1 MSSERHFSSKPY
13 RPARKKKS
21 YWKPVL
27 FLVLLGGVWFGYIQ
41 YWPTIEGWFKP
52 TIHEVHSQTQAM
64 GHLQDMLASWNGSDA
79 ELAQMASSVDKQ
91 VEWMNSPEARDSFA
105 WLLAVEMDRRGM
117 LKESEPMLAA
127 LLGKKLAAS
136 SSMTAEDNTRL
147 LGVSLNWA
155 REFARRKH
163 DAVAEKLYEVILKN
177 TPEDQVSIRLACLEP
192 LIHYAYDQA
201 RFERFSALC
210 KQAVSPVMRS
220 MLNKPEDVKSM
231 VKILLLQDTLPDRT
245 TGLPGGTGSAIARE
259 LLTKFRLTANP
270 DMGRIILN
278 ELKMPL
284 NTRRKY
290 SQEELKAMAD
300 QLEAALICFRAAET
314 EMDCTPETM
323 LALARVRM
331 QMGDLR
337 EASRLLSRA
346 EGAAMTLGV
355 DAPRILS
362 GSSLSQDIASMRSQ
376 LEKYSKAEALVK
388 RAYEDVNVAAAFLK
402 ARDYDQAVKYLE
414 QAMKVARENTT
425 FVQALQPVILNL
437 QAEISAGREQ
447 WALSESQYG
456 KLIAEW
462 DALTPEDKEKL
473 RNNLA
478 SIQLGELYNEI
489 HRNWAGVCL
498 KQKRTTE
505 ARRVLGKI
513 GEVPAE
519 EPERPA
525 SRRRRR

>member
-1 MSSERHFSSKPY
+1 MVQ
-13 RPARKKKS
+13 AD
-21 YWKPVL
+21 
-27 FLVLLGGVWFGYIQ
+27 
-41 YWPTIEGWFKP
+41 
-52 TIHEVHSQTQAM
+52 HSRGAQPDA
-64 GHLQDMLASWNGSDA
+64 GHGIAGHAASWNGSDA

-91 VEWMNSPEARDSFA
+91 VEWMNPRKRGIPCVA
-105 WLLAVEMDRRGM
+105 LAVEMDRRGM
-117 LKESEPMLAA
+117 LKVEPMLRP
-127 LLGKKLAAS
+127 LEKKLAAS
-136 SSMTAEDNTRL
+136 SSMAAEDHTRL

-210 KQAVSPVMRS
+210 KQAPPVMRS
-220 MLNKPEDVKSM
+220 MLKKPEDVKSM
-231 VKILLLQDTLPDRT
+231 VKIPRFRILCRT
-245 TGLPGGTGSAIARE
+245 RLRGAPAHRKRHCPGTAH
-259 LLTKFRLTANP
+259 KFRLTANP

-290 SQEELKAMAD
+290 SQEELKTMAD

-376 LEKYSKAEALVK
+376 LEKYSQAEALVK

-447 WALSESQYG
+447 WPLSEAQYG
-456 KLIAEW
+456 KLVEEW
-462 DALTPEDKEKL
+462 DA
-473 RNNLA
+473 R
-478 SIQLGELYNEI
+478 
-489 HRNWAGVCL
+489 
-498 KQKRTTE
+498 
-505 ARRVLGKI
+505 
-513 GEVPAE
+513 
-519 EPERPA
+519 
-525 SRRRRR
+525 

>member
-1 MSSERHFSSKPY
+1 
-13 RPARKKKS
+13 
-21 YWKPVL
+21 
-27 FLVLLGGVWFGYIQ
+27 
-41 YWPTIEGWFKP
+41 
-52 TIHEVHSQTQAM
+52 
-64 GHLQDMLASWNGSDA
+64 
-79 ELAQMASSVDKQ
+79 
-91 VEWMNSPEARDSFA
+91 
-105 WLLAVEMDRRGM
+105 
-117 LKESEPMLAA
+117 
-127 LLGKKLAAS
+127 
-136 SSMTAEDNTRL
+136 
-147 LGVSLNWA
+147 
-155 REFARRKH
+155 
-163 DAVAEKLYEVILKN
+163 
-177 TPEDQVSIRLACLEP
+177 
-192 LIHYAYDQA
+192 
-201 RFERFSALC
+201 
-210 KQAVSPVMRS
+210 MRS
-220 MLNKPEDVKSM
+220 MLDKPEDVKSM
-231 VKILLLQDTLPDRT
+231 VKILLLQDTLPDKA
-245 TGLPGGTGSAIARE
+245 TGLPSGTGSAIARE

-376 LEKYSKAEALVK
+376 LEKYSQAEALVK
-388 RAYEDVNVAAAFLK
+388 RAYEDVNIAAAFLK

-437 QAEISAGREQ
+437 QAEIGAGREQ
-447 WALSESQYG
+447 WALSEAQYG
-456 KLIAEW
+456 KLIEEW
-462 DALTPEDKEKL
+462 DALTSEDKEKL

-478 SIQLGELYNEI
+478 SIQLGELYHEI

-505 ARRVLGKI
+505 ARRVLGQI

-519 EPERPA
+519 EPERRA

>member
-1 MSSERHFSSKPY
+1 
-13 RPARKKKS
+13 
-21 YWKPVL
+21 
-27 FLVLLGGVWFGYIQ
+27 
-41 YWPTIEGWFKP
+41 
-52 TIHEVHSQTQAM
+52 
-64 GHLQDMLASWNGSDA
+64 
-79 ELAQMASSVDKQ
+79 
-91 VEWMNSPEARDSFA
+91 
-105 WLLAVEMDRRGM
+105 
-117 LKESEPMLAA
+117 
-127 LLGKKLAAS
+127 
-136 SSMTAEDNTRL
+136 
-147 LGVSLNWA
+147 
-155 REFARRKH
+155 
-163 DAVAEKLYEVILKN
+163 
-177 TPEDQVSIRLACLEP
+177 
-192 LIHYAYDQA
+192 
-201 RFERFSALC
+201 
-210 KQAVSPVMRS
+210 
-220 MLNKPEDVKSM
+220 
-231 VKILLLQDTLPDRT
+231 
-245 TGLPGGTGSAIARE
+245 
-259 LLTKFRLTANP
+259 
-270 DMGRIILN
+270 
-278 ELKMPL
+278 
-284 NTRRKY
+284 
-290 SQEELKAMAD
+290 MAD

-362 GSSLSQDIASMRSQ
+362 GSSLSQDIASMRSL
-376 LEKYSKAEALVK
+376 LEKYSQAEALVK